1 MGKLLKFEW
10 RKLWQQKSLYIIFSI
25 GFISTILAM
34 LLAKVMLEIFHA
46 TPNATQSMLGVL
58 TMSNFVSLLGIYIAI
73 FVCSDYSQHTIKNI
87 YARGYGRSAVF
98 FSKYLVSLFIALV
111 VALLY
116 IGFGFLFALVLG
128 GYVGSMPANMWG
140 DLALQLWVVFG
151 LHGLFFG
158 ISMMV
163 GKVAGS
169 LALNLV
175 GVSVLFGLVTLFF
188 QIIKVD
194 FNVMNY
200 NLESILGGLSGNLSQ
215 TMSTVGIEHPNLIR
229 ALFVPLAYVIV
240 FVGGGW
246 LVNNRRDV

>member
-1 MGKLLKFEW
+1 MINLLKFEF
-10 RKLWQQKSLYIIFSI
+10 RKLWQSKSFYIVFSI
-25 GFISTILAM
+25 GFISIIMYM
-34 LLAKVMLEIFHA
+34 LLAKIMFEIFHA
-46 TPNATQSMLGVL
+46 SLNATVSMLSVL
-58 TMSNFVSLLGIYIAI
+58 VISNFVSLLGIYLAI

-87 YARGYGRSAVF
+87 YARGYNRSAVY
-98 FSKYLVSLFIALV
+98 FSKYLISLFVSLLV
-111 VALLY
+111 AILY
-116 IGFGFLFALVLG
+116 IAFGFLFVLISG

-140 DLALQLWVVFG
+140 DLALQLWVVVG

-169 LALNLV
+169 LALNLI
-175 GVSVLFGLVTLFF
+175 GVSVLFGLATLFF

-200 NLESILGGLSGNLSQ
+200 SLETILGGLSGDLSQ
-215 TMSTVGIEHPNLIR
+215 MMSTVGIEHSTLIR
-229 ALFVPLAYVIV
+229 ALVVPLAYVII

-246 LVNNRRDV
+246 LVNRRRDV

>member
-1 MGKLLKFEW
+1 MINLLKFEF
-10 RKLWQQKSLYIIFSI
+10 RKLWQSKSLYIVFSI
-25 GFISTILAM
+25 GFISIIMYM
-34 LLAKVMLEIFHA
+34 LLAKIMVEIFHA
-46 TPNATQSMLGVL
+46 SLNATVSMLSVL
-58 TMSNFVSLLGIYIAI
+58 VISNFVSLLGIYLAI

-87 YARGYGRSAVF
+87 YARGYNRSAVY
-98 FSKYLVSLFIALV
+98 FSKYLISLLVSLLV
-111 VALLY
+111 AILY
-116 IGFGFLFALVLG
+116 IAFGFLFVLISG

-140 DLALQLWVVFG
+140 DLALQLWVVVG

-169 LALNLV
+169 LALNLI
-175 GVSVLFGLVTLFF
+175 GVSVVFGLATLFF

-200 NLESILGGLSGNLSQ
+200 SLETILGGLSGDLSQ
-215 TMSTVGIEHPNLIR
+215 MMSTVGIEHSTLIR
-229 ALFVPLAYVIV
+229 ALVVPLVYIII

-246 LVNNRRDV
+246 LVNRRRDV